1 MLKDGIESFMWRTVD
16 VWENWLLDDIHSLI
30 IVYSIYPIFLNSEPS
45 PLELLIN
52 LITSIMLMMLIW
64 LVRMSVTNDWKTC
77 LHLNP
82 YLLEAIHLVVVI
94 QFDLRVMIEWM
105 SNNQIYFHLNQCLLP
120 VIHSDIVIQFNLRI
134 MIEWRSN
141 NQIYQDFNPCIF
153 IKEHLKEMEE
163 MIVNRIAQ
171 LLSIIET
178 L

>member
-1 MLKDGIESFMWRTVD
+1 MDWMNWFQFILEWTHSQGAECLMLNDGIESFMWRTVD
-16 VWENWLLDDIHSLI
+16 LWENWLLDDIHSLI
-30 IVYSIYPIFLNSEPS
+30 IVYSIYQIFLNSEPS

-64 LVRMSVTNDWKTC
+64 LVRMSVTNDWKTY

-82 YLLEAIHLVVVI
+82 YLLEDIHLVVVI

-105 SNNQIYFHLNQCLLP
+105 SNNQIC
-120 VIHSDIVIQFNLRI
+120 
-134 MIEWRSN
+134 
-141 NQIYQDFNPCIF
+141 QDFSPCICL
-153 IKEHLKEMEE
+153 KEHFKGIWE